1 MGRAMDPLM
10 KVLVTARLGEAELK
24 RRLAEQVGDLAI
36 WVEDGDAMIPELPS
50 ADVLICPDNFY
61 SAKLAEAVRRE
72 GSKLA
77 FIQLLTAGFDHA
89 KRQGVPAHV
98 TLCNAGEAYAS
109 SVATH
114 AIALLLALQ
123 RRIPTVFANQARH
136 AWDRAFTP
144 QLTMPA
150 AGTVIVVGLGPI
162 GREIARLLRAF
173 GARVIGI
180 TRRGQPDASA
190 NEVVPAS
197 ALRDVLPHADAIVIA
212 APYDETTRHLI
223 GAGELAL
230 CKKSAVLVNVAR
242 GGIVEPRAL
251 EAALRSGAIAG
262 AGLDV
267 TDPEPLPPND
277 PLWDAP
283 NLIITPHC
291 AGASGA
297 ASGERL
303 TDLVSANLARFMRGE
318 PLQHVVTL

>member
-1 MGRAMDPLM
+1 M

-24 RRLAEQVGDLAI
+24 RRLAEQVGDEAI
-36 WVEDGDAMIPELPS
+36 WVADGDAMIPELPS

-61 SAKLAEAVRRE
+61 SAKLADAVRRDAP
-72 GSKLA
+72 KLA
-77 FIQLLTAGFDHA
+77 FIQLLTAGYDHA

-98 TLCNAGEAYAS
+98 TLCNAGAAYAAA
-109 SVATH
+109 VATH

-123 RRIPTVFANQARH
+123 RHIPTALANKTRH
-136 AWDRAFTP
+136 AWDRAFTL

-150 AGTVIVVGLGPI
+150 ASTVIVIGLGPI

-173 GARVIGI
+173 GARVIGV
-180 TRRGQPDASA
+180 TRRGLPDSA
-190 NEVVPAS
+190 ADEVVPAS
-197 ALRDVLPHADAIVIA
+197 ALRDVLPRADAIVIA

-223 GAGELAL
+223 GAGELAV
-230 CKKSAVLVNVAR
+230 CKKSAALVNVAR

-251 EAALRSGAIAG
+251 EAALRSATIAG

-267 TDPEPLPPND
+267 TDPEPLPPNE

-303 TDLVSANLARFMRGE
+303 TDLVCANLARFMRGE
-318 PLQHVVTL
+318 KLQHVVKL

>member
-1 MGRAMDPLM
+1 M

-24 RRLAEQVGDLAI
+24 RRLAEQIGYQAI
-36 WVEDGDAMIPELPS
+36 WVQDGDAMIPELPS

-72 GSKLA
+72 APKLA
-77 FIQLLTAGFDHA
+77 FVQLLTAGYDHA

-98 TLCNAGEAYAS
+98 TLCNAGEAYAAA
-109 SVATH
+109 VATH

-123 RRIPTVFANQARH
+123 RHIPTAFANQAQQ

-150 AGTVIVVGLGPI
+150 SSTIIVVGLGPI
-162 GREIARLLRAF
+162 GREIARVLRAF
-173 GARVIGI
+173 GARVIGV
-180 TRRGQPDASA
+180 TRRGQPDAVA
-190 NEVVPAS
+190 DEVVASS
-197 ALRDVLPHADAIVIA
+197 ALHNVLPRADAIVIA
-212 APYDETTRHLI
+212 APLDGSTHHLI
-223 GAGELAL
+223 NARALAA
-230 CKKSAVLVNVAR
+230 CKKNAVLVNVAR

-251 EAALRSGAIAG
+251 ETALRSGAIAG

-291 AGASGA
+291 AGGSGA

-303 TDLVSANLARFMRGE
+303 ADLVCANLARFMGGE
-318 PLQHVVTL
+318 SLQHVVTL

>member
-1 MGRAMDPLM
+1 M
-10 KVLVTARLGEAELK
+10 KVLVTARLGEAELR
-24 RRLAEQVGDLAI
+24 RRLAEQVGNQAI
-36 WVEDGDAMIPELPS
+36 WVQDGDAMIPELPS

-61 SAKLAEAVRRE
+61 SAKLADAVRRDAP
-72 GSKLA
+72 KLA
-77 FIQLLTAGFDHA
+77 FIQLLTAGYDHA
-89 KRQGVPAHV
+89 KRQGVPARV
-98 TLCNAGEAYAS
+98 TLCNAGAAYAS
-109 SVATH
+109 AVATH

-123 RRIPTVFANQARH
+123 RHIPTALANQARQ

-150 AGTVIVVGLGPI
+150 ASTVIVIGLGPI
-162 GREIARLLRAF
+162 GREIARILRAF
-173 GARVIGI
+173 DARVIGV
-180 TRRGQPDASA
+180 TRRGLPDATA
-190 NEVVPAS
+190 DDVVPAS
-197 ALRDVLPHADAIVIA
+197 ALRDVLPRADAIVIA

-223 GAGELAL
+223 GAPELAV
-230 CKKSAVLVNVAR
+230 CKKSALFVNVAR

-277 PLWDAP
+277 SLWDAP
-283 NLIITPHC
+283 NLIVTPHC

-303 TDLVSANLARFMRGE
+303 TDLVCANLTRFMRGE
-318 PLQHVVTL
+318 KLQHVVKL

>member
-1 MGRAMDPLM
+1 MDQPM
-10 KVLVTARLGEAELK
+10 KVLVTARLGEAEL
-24 RRLAEQVGDLAI
+24 RSRLAEQVGNQAI
-36 WVEDGDAMIPELPS
+36 WVADGDAMIPELPS

-61 SAKLAEAVRRE
+61 SAKLADAVRCDAP
-72 GSKLA
+72 KLA
-77 FIQLLTAGFDHA
+77 FIQLLTAGYDNA
-89 KRQGVPAHV
+89 KTQGVPAHV

-109 SVATH
+109 AVAAH
-114 AIALLLALQ
+114 AITLLLALQ
-123 RRIPTVFANQARH
+123 RHIPTALANQARH

-150 AGTVIVVGLGPI
+150 ASTVIVIGLGPI
-162 GREIARLLRAF
+162 GHEIARILRAF
-173 GARVIGI
+173 GARVIGV
-180 TRRGQPDASA
+180 TRRGLPDATA
-190 NEVVPAS
+190 DEVVPAS
-197 ALRDVLPHADAIVIA
+197 ALRDVLPRADAIVIA

-223 GAGELAL
+223 GADELAA

-267 TDPEPLPPND
+267 TDPEPLPPNS
-277 PLWDAP
+277 PLWEAP

-303 TDLVSANLARFMRGE
+303 TDLVCANLARFMRRE

>member
-1 MGRAMDPLM
+1 M
-10 KVLVTARLGEAELK
+10 KVLVAARLGEAELK
-24 RRLAEQVGDLAI
+24 RRLAEQVGDQAI
-36 WVEDGDAMIPELPS
+36 WVADGDEMIPELPS

-61 SAKLAEAVRRE
+61 SAKLADAVRRDAP
-72 GSKLA
+72 KLA
-77 FIQLLTAGFDHA
+77 FIQLLTAGYDHA

-98 TLCNAGEAYAS
+98 TLCNAGAAYAA

-123 RRIPTVFANQARH
+123 RRIPSALANKTRH
-136 AWDRAFTP
+136 AWDRAFTL

-150 AGTVIVVGLGPI
+150 ASTVIVIGLGPI

-173 GARVIGI
+173 GARVIGV
-180 TRRGQPDASA
+180 TRRGLPDSA
-190 NEVVPAS
+190 ADEVVPAS
-197 ALRDVLPHADAIVIA
+197 ALRDVLPRADAIVIA

-223 GAGELAL
+223 GAGELAV
-230 CKKSAVLVNVAR
+230 CKKSAALVNVAR

-251 EAALRSGAIAG
+251 EAALRSATIAG

-267 TDPEPLPPND
+267 TDPEPLPPNE

-303 TDLVSANLARFMRGE
+303 TDLVCANLARFMRGE
-318 PLQHVVTL
+318 KLQHVVKL

>member
-1 MGRAMDPLM
+1 M

-24 RRLAEQVGDLAI
+24 RRLAEQVGDQAI
-36 WVEDGDAMIPELPS
+36 WVADGDAMIPELPS

-61 SAKLAEAVRRE
+61 SAKLADAVRRDAP
-72 GSKLA
+72 KLA
-77 FIQLLTAGFDHA
+77 FIQLLTAGYDHA

-98 TLCNAGEAYAS
+98 TLCNAGAAYAAA
-109 SVATH
+109 VATH

-123 RRIPTVFANQARH
+123 RHIPTALANRTRH
-136 AWDRAFTP
+136 AWDRAFTL

-150 AGTVIVVGLGPI
+150 ASTVIVIGLGPI

-173 GARVIGI
+173 GARGHRG
-180 TRRGQPDASA
+180 TRPRPSRLRRRRGRTCKRM
-190 NEVVPAS
+190 
-197 ALRDVLPHADAIVIA
+197 RDVLPRADAIVIA

-223 GAGELAL
+223 GAGELAV
-230 CKKSAVLVNVAR
+230 CKKSAALVNVAR

-251 EAALRSGAIAG
+251 EAALRSATIAG

-267 TDPEPLPPND
+267 TDPEPLPPNE

-303 TDLVSANLARFMRGE
+303 TDLVCANLARFMRGE
-318 PLQHVVTL
+318 KLQHVVKL

>member
-1 MGRAMDPLM
+1 M
-10 KVLVTARLGEAELK
+10 KVLVSARLGEAEIK
-24 RRLAEQVGDLAI
+24 RRLAEQIGSQAI
-36 WVEDGDAMIPELPS
+36 WVQDGDAMIPELPS
-50 ADVLICPDNFY
+50 AHVLICPDDYY
-61 SAKLAEAVRRE
+61 STKLAEAVRRDAP
-72 GSKLA
+72 KLA

-89 KRQGVPAHV
+89 KRQGVPPHV
-98 TLCNAGEAYAS
+98 TLCNAGAAYAA

-114 AIALLLALQ
+114 AMTLLLALQ
-123 RRIPTVFANQARH
+123 RQIPIVFANQARH

-150 AGTVIVVGLGPI
+150 ATTVIVVGLGPI
-162 GREIARLLRAF
+162 GREIARLMRAF
-173 GARVIGI
+173 GAVVIGV
-180 TRRGQPDASA
+180 TRRGLPDASA
-190 NEVVPAS
+190 DEVVPAS
-197 ALRDVLPHADAIVIA
+197 ALRDVLPRADAIVIA
-212 APYDETTRHLI
+212 APYDETTRHLV
-223 GAGELAL
+223 GAPELAV
-230 CKKSAVLVNVAR
+230 CKKSVVLVNVAR

-303 TDLVSANLARFMRGE
+303 ADLVSGNLARFMRGE

>member
-1 MGRAMDPLM
+1 M

-24 RRLAEQVGDLAI
+24 RRLAEQVGNQAI
-36 WVEDGDAMIPELPS
+36 WVQDGDAMIPELSS

-61 SAKLAEAVRRE
+61 SAKLADAVRRDAP
-72 GSKLA
+72 KLA
-77 FIQLLTAGFDHA
+77 FIQLLTAGYDHA

-114 AIALLLALQ
+114 AISLLLALQ
-123 RRIPTVFANQARH
+123 RHIPTALANQAQH

-162 GREIARLLRAF
+162 GREIARLIRAF
-173 GARVIGI
+173 GARVIGV
-180 TRRGQPDASA
+180 TRRGLPDTSA
-190 NEVVPAS
+190 DEVIPAS
-197 ALRDVLPHADAIVIA
+197 ALRDLLPRADAIVIA
-212 APYDETTRHLI
+212 APYDETTRHLL
-223 GAGELAL
+223 GAPELAA
-230 CKKSAVLVNVAR
+230 CKKTAVLVNVAR

-267 TDPEPLPPND
+267 TDPEPLQPND

-291 AGASGA
+291 AGAAGA

-303 TDLVSANLARFMRGE
+303 ADLVCANLARFMRGE
-318 PLQHVVTL
+318 KLQHVVTL

>member
-1 MGRAMDPLM
+1 M
-10 KVLVTARLGEAELK
+10 KVLVTARLGEAELR
-24 RRLAEQVGDLAI
+24 RRLAEQVGNRAI
-36 WVEDGDAMIPELPS
+36 WVADGEAMIPELPS

-61 SAKLAEAVRRE
+61 SAKLADAVRRDAP
-72 GSKLA
+72 KLA
-77 FIQLLTAGFDHA
+77 FIQLLTAGYDNA
-89 KRQGVPAHV
+89 KRQGVPSHV
-98 TLCNAGEAYAS
+98 TVCNAGEAYAS

-123 RRIPTVFANQARH
+123 RHIPTALANQTRQ

-150 AGTVIVVGLGPI
+150 ASTVIVIGLGPI
-162 GREIARLLRAF
+162 GREIARILRAF
-173 GARVIGI
+173 GARVIGV
-180 TRRGQPDASA
+180 TRSGLPDATA
-190 NEVVPAS
+190 DDVVPVS
-197 ALRDVLPHADAIVIA
+197 ALRDVLPRADAMVIA

-223 GAGELAL
+223 GAPELAV
-230 CKKSAVLVNVAR
+230 CKKSSVLVNVAR

-251 EAALRSGAIAG
+251 EAALRSGAIAA

-277 PLWDAP
+277 SLWDAP
-283 NLIITPHC
+283 NLIVTPHC

-303 TDLVSANLARFMRGE
+303 TDLVCANLARFMRGE
-318 PLQHVVTL
+318 KLQHVVKL

>member
-1 MGRAMDPLM
+1 M

-24 RRLAEQVGDLAI
+24 RRLADQIGAQIGAQVIWAENGD
-36 WVEDGDAMIPELPS
+36 GMIPELPS

-61 SAKLAEAVRRE
+61 SATLAEVIRRDAPKLA
-72 GSKLA
+72 L
-77 FIQLLTAGFDHA
+77 IQLLTAGYDNA
-89 KRQGVPAHV
+89 KRQGVPSHV
-98 TLCNAGEAYAS
+98 TVCNAGEAYAS

-123 RRIPTVFANQARH
+123 RHMPTTLANQGRH
-136 AWDRAFTP
+136 TWDRAFTP

-150 AGTVIVVGLGPI
+150 ASTVIVMGLGPI
-162 GREIARLLRAF
+162 GHEIARILRAF
-173 GARVIGI
+173 GAWVIGV
-180 TRRGQPDASA
+180 TRRGLPEAVAD
-190 NEVVPAS
+190 EVVASS
-197 ALRDVLPHADAIVIA
+197 ALHDVLPRADAIVIA
-212 APYDETTRHLI
+212 APLDDSTRHLI
-223 GAGELAL
+223 DARALAA
-230 CKKSAVLVNVAR
+230 CKSSFVLVNVAR

-267 TDPEPLPPND
+267 TDPEPLPPDD

-303 TDLVSANLARFMRGE
+303 ADLVCANLARFMRGE

>member
-1 MGRAMDPLM
+1 MDQPM
-10 KVLVTARLGEAELK
+10 KVLVTARLGEAELR
-24 RRLAEQVGDLAI
+24 RRLAEQVGNQAI
-36 WVEDGDAMIPELPS
+36 WVADGDAMIPELPS

-61 SAKLAEAVRRE
+61 SAKLADAVRRYAP
-72 GSKLA
+72 KLA

-89 KRQGVPAHV
+89 KKQGVPAHV

-109 SVATH
+109 AVAAH

-123 RRIPTVFANQARH
+123 RHIPTALANQARQ

-150 AGTVIVVGLGPI
+150 ASTVIVIGLGPI
-162 GREIARLLRAF
+162 GHEIARILRAF
-173 GARVIGI
+173 GARVIGV
-180 TRRGQPDASA
+180 TRRGLPDAA
-190 NEVVPAS
+190 ADEVVPAS
-197 ALRDVLPHADAIVIA
+197 ALRDVLPRADAIVIA

-223 GAGELAL
+223 GAPELAV

-267 TDPEPLPPND
+267 TDPEPLPPNA

-283 NLIITPHC
+283 NLIVTPHC

-303 TDLVSANLARFMRGE
+303 TDLVCANLARFMRGE
-318 PLQHVVTL
+318 KLQHVVKL

>member
-1 MGRAMDPLM
+1 M
-10 KVLVTARLGEAELK
+10 KVLVTARLGEAEIK
-24 RRLAEQVGDLAI
+24 RRLAEQIGNQAI
-36 WVEDGDAMIPELPS
+36 WVQDGDAMIPELPS

-61 SAKLAEAVRRE
+61 SAKVAEAVRRDA
-72 GSKLA
+72 SKLA

-89 KRQGVPAHV
+89 KRQGVPTRV
-98 TLCNAGEAYAS
+98 TLCNAGAAYAA

-123 RRIPTVFANQARH
+123 RHIPIVFANQAQH

-150 AGTVIVVGLGPI
+150 ASTVIVVGLGPI
-162 GREIARLLRAF
+162 GREIARLMRAF
-173 GARVIGI
+173 GAGVIGV
-180 TRRGQPDASA
+180 TRRGISDPAADK
-190 NEVVPAS
+190 VVPAR

-212 APYDETTRHLI
+212 APYDETTRHLV
-223 GAGELAL
+223 GAPELAV
-230 CKKSAVLVNVAR
+230 CKKSVVLVNVAR

-291 AGASGA
+291 AGGSGQ

-303 TDLVSANLARFMRGE
+303 ADLVCGNLARFARGE

>member
-1 MGRAMDPLM
+1 M

-24 RRLAEQVGDLAI
+24 RRLAEQAGIQAI
-36 WVEDGDAMIPELPS
+36 WVADGDAMITDLPS

-61 SAKLAEAVRRE
+61 SAKLADAVRRAAP
-72 GSKLA
+72 KLA
-77 FIQLLTAGFDHA
+77 FIQLLTAGYDHA
-89 KRQGVPAHV
+89 KRHGVPAHV
-98 TLCNAGEAYAS
+98 TLCNAGEAYAA

-114 AIALLLALQ
+114 AIALLLAVQ
-123 RRIPTVFANQARH
+123 RHIPTALANQGRH

-150 AGTVIVVGLGPI
+150 ASTIIVIGLGPI
-162 GREIARLLRAF
+162 GRETARILRAF
-173 GARVIGI
+173 GARVIGV
-180 TRRGQPDASA
+180 TRRGQPDAFA
-190 NEVVPAS
+190 DEVVPAS
-197 ALRDVLPHADAIVIA
+197 ALRDVLPRADALLIA
-212 APYDETTRHLI
+212 APLDETTRHLV
-223 GAGELAL
+223 GAAEFAL

-242 GGIVEPRAL
+242 GVIVEPRAL

-267 TDPEPLPPND
+267 TDPEPLPSND

-291 AGASGA
+291 AGGSGA

-303 TDLVSANLARFMRGE
+303 ADLVCANLDRFMRGE
-318 PLQHVVTL
+318 KLQHIVTL

>member
-1 MGRAMDPLM
+1 
-10 KVLVTARLGEAELK
+10 
-24 RRLAEQVGDLAI
+24 
-36 WVEDGDAMIPELPS
+36 MIPELPS

-61 SAKLAEAVRRE
+61 SAKLADAVRRDAP
-72 GSKLA
+72 KLA
-77 FIQLLTAGFDHA
+77 FIQLLTAGYDHA

-98 TLCNAGEAYAS
+98 TLCNAGAAYAA

-123 RRIPTVFANQARH
+123 RHIPTALANKTRH

-150 AGTVIVVGLGPI
+150 AGTIIVIGLGPI
-162 GREIARLLRAF
+162 GREIARLMRAF
-173 GARVIGI
+173 GARVIGV
-180 TRRGQPDASA
+180 TRSGLSDSA
-190 NEVVPAS
+190 ADEIVPAS
-197 ALRDVLPHADAIVIA
+197 ALRDLLPRADAIVIA

-223 GAGELAL
+223 GAGELAV

-251 EAALRSGAIAG
+251 EVALRSGAIAG

-303 TDLVSANLARFMRGE
+303 TDLVCANLARFMRRE

>member
-1 MGRAMDPLM
+1 M
-10 KVLVTARLGEAELK
+10 KVLVAARLGEAELR
-24 RRLAEQVGDLAI
+24 RRLAEQVGNQAI
-36 WVEDGDAMIPELPS
+36 WVADGDAMIPELPA

-61 SAKLAEAVRRE
+61 SAKLAEAVRRDA
-72 GSKLA
+72 SKLA
-77 FIQLLTAGFDHA
+77 FIQLLTAGYDHV
-89 KRQGVPAHV
+89 KKQGVPAHV

-123 RRIPTVFANQARH
+123 RHILTAHANQARH

-144 QLTMPA
+144 QLTNPA

-162 GREIARLLRAF
+162 GREIARILRAF

-180 TRRGQPDASA
+180 TRRGRLDTIA
-190 NEVVPAS
+190 NEVLSAS
-197 ALRDVLPHADAIVIA
+197 ALRDVLPRADAIVIA

-230 CKKSAVLVNVAR
+230 CKNCAVLVNVAR

-283 NLIITPHC
+283 NLIVTPHC

-303 TDLVSANLARFMRGE
+303 ADLACANLARFVRGE

>member
-1 MGRAMDPLM
+1 M
-10 KVLVTARLGEAELK
+10 KVLVTARLGKTQLE
-24 RRLAEQVGDLAI
+24 RRLAEQIGSQAI
-36 WVEDGDAMIPELPS
+36 WVQDGDAMIPELPS
-50 ADVLICPDNFY
+50 AHVLICPDDYY
-61 SAKLAEAVRRE
+61 STKLAEAVRRDAP
-72 GSKLA
+72 KLA

-89 KRQGVPAHV
+89 KRQGVPPQV
-98 TLCNAGEAYAS
+98 TLCNAGAAYAA

-114 AIALLLALQ
+114 AITLLLALQ
-123 RRIPTVFANQARH
+123 RHIPIVFANQARH

-150 AGTVIVVGLGPI
+150 ASTVIVVGLGPI

-173 GARVIGI
+173 GAHVIGV
-180 TRRGQPDASA
+180 TRRGQPDAGA
-190 NEVVPAS
+190 DEVVAS
-197 ALRDVLPHADAIVIA
+197 RALNSVLPRANAIVIA
-212 APYDETTRHLI
+212 APLDESTHHLI
-223 GAGELAL
+223 NAPALAA
-230 CKKSAVLVNVAR
+230 CKTSAVLVNVAR

-291 AGASGA
+291 AGGSGA

-303 TDLVSANLARFMRGE
+303 ADLVCGNLARFMRGE
-318 PLQHVVTL
+318 KLQHVVTL

>member
-1 MGRAMDPLM
+1 M

-24 RRLAEQVGDLAI
+24 RRLAEQVGDQAI
-36 WVEDGDAMIPELPS
+36 WVADGDAMIPELPS

-61 SAKLAEAVRRE
+61 SAKLADAVRRDAP
-72 GSKLA
+72 KLA
-77 FIQLLTAGFDHA
+77 FIQLLTAGYDHA

-98 TLCNAGEAYAS
+98 TLCNAGAAYAA

-123 RRIPTVFANQARH
+123 RHIPTALANKTRH

-150 AGTVIVVGLGPI
+150 AGTIIVIGLGPI
-162 GREIARLLRAF
+162 GREIARLMRAF
-173 GARVIGI
+173 GARVIGV
-180 TRRGQPDASA
+180 TRSGLSDSA
-190 NEVVPAS
+190 ADEIVPAS
-197 ALRDVLPHADAIVIA
+197 ALRDLLPRADAIVIA

-223 GAGELAL
+223 GAGELAV

-251 EAALRSGAIAG
+251 EVALRSGAIAG

-303 TDLVSANLARFMRGE
+303 TDLVCANLARFMRRE

>member
-1 MGRAMDPLM
+1 M
-10 KVLVTARLGEAELK
+10 KVLVTARLGEAELR
-24 RRLAEQVGDLAI
+24 RRLAAQVGDQAI
-36 WVEDGDAMIPELPS
+36 WVADGDAMIPELAS

-61 SAKLAEAVRRE
+61 TAKLADAVRRE
-72 GSKLA
+72 ASKLA
-77 FIQLLTAGFDHA
+77 FIQLLTAGFDNA

-98 TLCNAGEAYAS
+98 TVCNAGEAYAS

-123 RRIPTVFANQARH
+123 RHIPAALANQGRH

-150 AGTVIVVGLGPI
+150 ASTVIVIGLGPI

-173 GARVIGI
+173 GARVIGV
-180 TRRGQPDASA
+180 TRRGQPDATA
-190 NEVVPAS
+190 DEVVAAS
-197 ALRDVLPHADAIVIA
+197 AMRDVLPGADAILIA
-212 APYDETTRHLI
+212 APLDETTRHLI
-223 GAGELAL
+223 GAPEFAL
-230 CKKSAVLVNVAR
+230 CKKSTVLVNVAR

-267 TDPEPLPPND
+267 TEPEPLPPND

-283 NLIITPHC
+283 NLVITPHC

-303 TDLVSANLARFMRGE
+303 TDLVCANLARFMRGE

>member
-1 MGRAMDPLM
+1 M
-10 KVLVTARLGEAELK
+10 KVLVSARLGEAELK
-24 RRLAEQVGDLAI
+24 RRLAEQIGNQAI
-36 WVEDGDAMIPELPS
+36 WVHDADAMLPELAS

-61 SAKLAEAVRRE
+61 SAKLADAVRRE
-72 GSKLA
+72 APKLA

-98 TLCNAGEAYAS
+98 TLCNAGEAYAAA
-109 SVATH
+109 VATH
-114 AIALLLALQ
+114 AITLLLTLQ
-123 RRIPTVFANQARH
+123 RHIPTVLANQGRH

-150 AGTVIVVGLGPI
+150 ASTIVVVGLGPI
-162 GREIARLLRAF
+162 GREIARVLRAF
-173 GARVIGI
+173 GARVIGV
-180 TRRGQPDASA
+180 TRRGLPDASA
-190 NEVVPAS
+190 DEIVAAG
-197 ALRDVLPHADAIVIA
+197 ALRDVLPCADAIMIA
-212 APYDETTRHLI
+212 APYDQTTRHLI
-223 GAGELAL
+223 DARALAA
-230 CKKSAVLVNVAR
+230 CRKTAVLVNVAR

-251 EAALRSGAIAG
+251 ETALRSGAIAG

-283 NLIITPHC
+283 NLIVTPHC

-303 TDLVSANLARFMRGE
+303 ADLVCANLARFMRGE
-318 PLQHVVTL
+318 KLQHVVTL

>member
-1 MGRAMDPLM
+1 M

-24 RRLAEQVGDLAI
+24 RRLAEQVGDQAI
-36 WVEDGDAMIPELPS
+36 WVADGDAMIPELPS

-61 SAKLAEAVRRE
+61 SAKLADAVRRDAP
-72 GSKLA
+72 KLA
-77 FIQLLTAGFDHA
+77 FIQLLTAGYDHA

-98 TLCNAGEAYAS
+98 TLCNSGAAYAA

-123 RRIPTVFANQARH
+123 RHIPTALANKTRH

-150 AGTVIVVGLGPI
+150 AGTIIVIGLGPI
-162 GREIARLLRAF
+162 GREIARLMRAF
-173 GARVIGI
+173 GARVIGV
-180 TRRGQPDASA
+180 TRSGLSDSA
-190 NEVVPAS
+190 ADEIVPAS
-197 ALRDVLPHADAIVIA
+197 ALRDLLPRADAIVIA

-223 GAGELAL
+223 GAGELAV

-251 EAALRSGAIAG
+251 EVALRSGAIAG

-303 TDLVSANLARFMRGE
+303 TDLVCANLARFMRRE

>member
-1 MGRAMDPLM
+1 
-10 KVLVTARLGEAELK
+10 
-24 RRLAEQVGDLAI
+24 
-36 WVEDGDAMIPELPS
+36 MIPELPS

-61 SAKLAEAVRRE
+61 SAKLADAVRRDAP
-72 GSKLA
+72 KLA
-77 FIQLLTAGFDHA
+77 FIQLLTAGYDHA

-98 TLCNAGEAYAS
+98 TLCNAGAAYAA

-123 RRIPTVFANQARH
+123 RHIPTALANKTRH

-150 AGTVIVVGLGPI
+150 AGTIIVIGLGPI
-162 GREIARLLRAF
+162 GREIARLMRAF
-173 GARVIGI
+173 GARVIGV
-180 TRRGQPDASA
+180 TRRGLSDSA
-190 NEVVPAS
+190 ADEIVPAS
-197 ALRDVLPHADAIVIA
+197 ALRDLLPRADAIVIA

-223 GAGELAL
+223 GAGELAV

-303 TDLVSANLARFMRGE
+303 TDLVCANLARFMRRE

>member
-1 MGRAMDPLM
+1 M

-24 RRLAEQVGDLAI
+24 RRLAAQVGDQVI
-36 WVEDGDAMIPELPS
+36 WVADGDAMIPELAS

-61 SAKLAEAVRRE
+61 STKLAEAVRRDAP
-72 GSKLA
+72 KLA
-77 FIQLLTAGFDHA
+77 LIQLLTAGFDHA

-109 SVATH
+109 AVATH
-114 AIALLLALQ
+114 AITLLLALQ
-123 RRIPTVFANQARH
+123 RHIPTTLANQGRH

-150 AGTVIVVGLGPI
+150 ASTIVVVGLGPI
-162 GREIARLLRAF
+162 GREIARILRAF
-173 GARVIGI
+173 GARVIGV
-180 TRRGQPDASA
+180 TRRGLPDPSA
-190 NEVVPAS
+190 DEVVAAG
-197 ALRDVLPHADAIVIA
+197 ALRDVLPRADAIVIA
-212 APYDETTRHLI
+212 APLDESTRNLI
-223 GAGELAL
+223 DARALAA
-230 CKKSAVLVNVAR
+230 CRKTAVLVNVAR

-251 EAALRSGAIAG
+251 ATALRSFAIAG

-283 NLIITPHC
+283 NLIVSPHC

-303 TDLVSANLARFMRGE
+303 ADLVCANLARFMRGE
-318 PLQHVVTL
+318 KLQHVVTL

>member
-1 MGRAMDPLM
+1 M

-24 RRLAEQVGDLAI
+24 RRLAEQVGEQAI
-36 WVEDGDAMIPELPS
+36 WVQDGDAMIPELPS

-61 SAKLAEAVRRE
+61 SAKLADAVRRDAP
-72 GSKLA
+72 KLA
-77 FIQLLTAGFDHA
+77 FIQLLTAGYDHA

-98 TLCNAGEAYAS
+98 TLCNAGEAYAAA
-109 SVATH
+109 VATH

-123 RRIPTVFANQARH
+123 RHVPTALANQTRRT
-136 AWDRAFTP
+136 WDRAFTP

-150 AGTVIVVGLGPI
+150 ASTVIVVGLGPI
-162 GREIARLLRAF
+162 GREIARLMCAF
-173 GARVIGI
+173 GAHVIGV

-190 NEVVPAS
+190 DEVVPAS
-197 ALRDVLPHADAIVIA
+197 ALRDVLPRADAIVIA

-223 GAGELAL
+223 GAGELAV
-230 CKKSAVLVNVAR
+230 CKKSTVLVNVAR

-291 AGASGA
+291 AGGSGA

-303 TDLVSANLARFMRGE
+303 ADLVSGNLARFMRGE

>member
-1 MGRAMDPLM
+1 MDQPM

-24 RRLAEQVGDLAI
+24 RRLAEQVRNQAV
-36 WVEDGDAMIPELPS
+36 WVADGDAMIPELPA

-61 SAKLAEAVRRE
+61 SAKLADAVRRDAP
-72 GSKLA
+72 KLA
-77 FIQLLTAGFDHA
+77 FIQLLTAGYDNA
-89 KRQGVPAHV
+89 KKQGVPAHV
-98 TLCNAGEAYAS
+98 TLCNAGEAYAA

-123 RRIPTVFANQARH
+123 RHIPTVYANQARH

-144 QLTMPA
+144 KLTMPA
-150 AGTVIVVGLGPI
+150 ASTVIVIGLGPI
-162 GREIARLLRAF
+162 GREIARILRAF
-173 GARVIGI
+173 GARVIGV
-180 TRRGQPDASA
+180 TRRGQPDTVADEIVAS
-190 NEVVPAS
+190 S
-197 ALRDVLPHADAIVIA
+197 ALHGALARADAIVIA
-212 APYDETTRHLI
+212 APLDDSTRHLI
-223 GAGELAL
+223 NARALAA
-230 CKKSAVLVNVAR
+230 CKKNAVVVNVAR
-242 GGIVEPRAL
+242 GGIIEPRAL
-251 EAALRSGAIAG
+251 DAALRSGAIAG

-303 TDLVSANLARFMRGE
+303 TDLVCANLARFMRGE
-318 PLQHVVTL
+318 KLQHVIAL

>member
-1 MGRAMDPLM
+1 M

-24 RRLAEQVGDLAI
+24 RRLAEQVGDQAI
-36 WVEDGDAMIPELPS
+36 WVADGDAMIPELPS

-61 SAKLAEAVRRE
+61 SAKLADAVRRDAP
-72 GSKLA
+72 KLA
-77 FIQLLTAGFDHA
+77 FIQLLTAGYDHA

-98 TLCNAGEAYAS
+98 TLCNAGAAYAAA
-109 SVATH
+109 VATH

-123 RRIPTVFANQARH
+123 RHIPTALANKTRH
-136 AWDRAFTP
+136 AWDRAFTL

-150 AGTVIVVGLGPI
+150 ASTVIVIGLGPI

-173 GARVIGI
+173 GARVIGV
-180 TRRGQPDASA
+180 TRRGLPDSA
-190 NEVVPAS
+190 ADEVVPAS
-197 ALRDVLPHADAIVIA
+197 ALRDVLPRADAIVIA

-223 GAGELAL
+223 GAGELAV
-230 CKKSAVLVNVAR
+230 CKKSAALVNVAR

-251 EAALRSGAIAG
+251 EAALRSATIAG

-267 TDPEPLPPND
+267 TDPEPLPPNE

-303 TDLVSANLARFMRGE
+303 TDLVCANLARFMRGE
-318 PLQHVVTL
+318 KLQHVVKL